1 MQINGARVLR
11 LTTGAATMAL
21 ALTGCGSRESIA
33 TASAAQADPGTPA
46 ALLLQRSEDARA
58 QGNAAAAISFA
69 ELAVTANPQDFD
81 ARAALAK
88 AYLGAG
94 RFHSAAEA
102 YGDMAAMRP
111 DDDGARFRAALAELG
126 KGNRRTALAALD
138 GLAGANGLGAD
149 VGLALALA
157 GDTDRAVALL
167 EAAVRAGD
175 ATARTRQNL
184 ALAQAL
190 AGKWAAAR
198 VTASVDLAPDAIVD
212 RVAQWAALA
221 SNSDVAWRTATVLGV
236 TPAETDAGRPVEL
249 AWAPPATAA
258 PTATAD
264 AAIEPAVAPSQP
276 AELAALVNVPP
287 SETPAP
293 VAAAPVVRSEPVA
306 IAKVDVPS
314 ADAPKPVVFDGLR
327 RTSAE
332 MPQSRKA
339 IATAE
344 SPRAVAAVKRE
355 IRALPKPTVG
365 TWVVQVGAYAK
376 PQFMTVGWQG
386 LVRENKALGEFKPMK
401 SSIDINGATYHR
413 LAVGTFA
420 TVTEAGAF
428 CQALKDAGQKCF
440 VRKGEGGA
448 ARGPAKSA

>member
-1 MQINGARVLR
+1 MQNNGARGLR
-11 LTTGAATMAL
+11 LTTGAVTMAL
-21 ALTGCGSRESIA
+21 ALTSCGSREEIA
-33 TASAAQADPGTPA
+33 TVSTPQVDPATPA
-46 ALLLQRSEDARA
+46 ALLLQRSQDARA
-58 QGNAAAAISFA
+58 QGDAAAAVSFA

-102 YGDMAAMRP
+102 YGDMVAMRP

-138 GLAGANGLGAD
+138 DLAGADGLRAD

-167 EAAVRAGD
+167 ETAVRAGD
-175 ATARTRQNL
+175 TSPRTRQNL

-190 AGKWAAAR
+190 SGKWAAAR
-198 VTASVDLAPDAIVD
+198 VTASVDLAPDAID
-212 RVAQWAALA
+212 ERVAQWAELA
-221 SNSDVAWRTATVLGV
+221 GNSDVAWRIATVLDV

-249 AWAPPATAA
+249 AWASPTAA
-258 PTATAD
+258 PTAMAD
-264 AAIEPAVAPSQP
+264 AAIQPAIAPVQP
-276 AELAALVNVPP
+276 AELAAAVDVPAA
-287 SETPAP
+287 ETPAP
-293 VAAAPVVRSEPVA
+293 VVAAPVVRPEPVA

-314 ADAPKPVVFDGLR
+314 ADAAKPVVFDGLR

-332 MPQSRKA
+332 TPQPRKA
-339 IATAE
+339 IATAV

-386 LVRENKALGEFKPMK
+386 LVRANKALGEFTPMK
-401 SSIDINGATYHR
+401 SSIDIDGATYHR

-420 TVTEAGAF
+420 TATEAGAF

-440 VRKGEGGA
+440 VRRGDGGA
-448 ARGPAKSA
+448 VRGPVKSA